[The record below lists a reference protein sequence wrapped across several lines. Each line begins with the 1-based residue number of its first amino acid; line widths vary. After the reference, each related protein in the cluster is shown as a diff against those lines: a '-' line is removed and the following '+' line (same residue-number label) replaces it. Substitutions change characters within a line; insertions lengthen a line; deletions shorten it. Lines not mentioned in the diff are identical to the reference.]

1 MKTYKQIKTIGMKKL
16 QLLCLLMLAFFT
28 FSCYDDSDILGR
40 LDAMESD
47 RVASIETQ
55 IAAAQSSIEAL
66 QAADV
71 ALDKYIDALEAKS
84 DSLAQA
90 LQNSDQQLDNRI
102 DEVYEMTMKEF
113 ALVNAE
119 LQALNSQ
126 DSLLNVRLTELNDYI
141 AQVEAQ
147 QKAEHD
153 WVQQTFSTL
162 EQYEATCAA
171 IAGLEAHLQTVD
183 GELLDLTKAL
193 EQILGKRATLRL
205 LHHCS
210 DRCQDCCR
218 ARYDDARKRRASPAA
233 DANARFFGSNPHRL
247 DDGLSKRHQAGHRRT
262 RWKNHQRNCCPGR
275 KPEQTHR
282 RRSGRHQRPAASLG
296 RSRGCF
302 GKRNGR
308 TAP

>member
-1 MKTYKQIKTIGMKKL
+1 MKKL

-28 FSCYDDSDILGR
+28 FSCYDDSDILSR

-84 DSLAQA
+84 DSLAQV

-102 DEVYEMTMKEF
+102 DVVYEMTMKGF

-141 AQVEAQ
+141 A
-147 QKAEHD
+147 
-153 WVQQTFSTL
+153 
-162 EQYEATCAA
+162 
-171 IAGLEAHLQTVD
+171 
-183 GELLDLTKAL
+183 
-193 EQILGKRATLRL
+193 
-205 LHHCS
+205 
-210 DRCQDCCR
+210 
-218 ARYDDARKRRASPAA
+218 
-233 DANARFFGSNPHRL
+233 
-247 DDGLSKRHQAGHRRT
+247 
-262 RWKNHQRNCCPGR
+262 
-275 KPEQTHR
+275 
-282 RRSGRHQRPAASLG
+282 
-296 RSRGCF
+296 
-302 GKRNGR
+302 
-308 TAP
+308 